1 MKINYPAVIVAA
13 ILHWILGAV
22 WYGVFSSKFIEL
34 MAWTPA
40 QIAAIESQSHTK
52 DYILAFLS
60 SLVLTYILAHF
71 VQYTKAVNISGGLQ
85 TAFWLWLGF
94 VVTTQLPTVLFEG
107 RKPGLYLL
115 HYGNRRTWRPPVEI
129 DSWSP
134 HPLRRSSS
142 VNGGGKRGEKF
153 LPGLGIRVNFD
164 RNVKGVDGRNDRRS
178 CGESR
183 LCLERSGSAARR

>member
-71 VQYTKAVNISGGLQ
+71 LQYTKAVNISGGLQ

-115 HYGNRRTWRPPVEI
+115 NIGYQFVA
-129 DSWSP
+129 
-134 HPLRRSSS
+134 
-142 VNGGGKRGEKF
+142 F
-153 LPGLGIRVNFD
+153 L
-164 RNVKGVDGRNDRRS
+164 
-178 CGESR
+178 
-183 LCLERSGSAARR
+183 AAGALLALWKPRDVAATN

>member
-40 QIAAIESQSHTK
+40 QMAAIESQSHTK

-71 VQYTKAVNISGGLQ
+71 LQYTKAVNISGGLQ

-115 HYGNRRTWRPPVEI
+115 NIGYQFVACLAAGALLALWRPRP
-129 DSWSP
+129 
-134 HPLRRSSS
+134 
-142 VNGGGKRGEKF
+142 
-153 LPGLGIRVNFD
+153 
-164 RNVKGVDGRNDRRS
+164 
-178 CGESR
+178 
-183 LCLERSGSAARR
+183 AAAAS